1 MGWVVGDSLKSVLLS
16 EVVGTRVES
25 VNSLWH
31 VLVLLNKSVNLLM
44 LSGSLLCLLKASG
57 G

>member
-1 MGWVVGDSLKSVLLS
+1 MGWVVGDSLNQFCFLKSWV
-16 EVVGTRVES
+16 RVES

-31 VLVLLNKSVNLLM
+31 VLVLNKSVNLLM